1 MHLNWKAGLILSAC
15 ALLSNVV
22 LADPPANSRY
32 YQDHRVE
39 YNDDQTTDA
48 FGMVSVVSCILNKMH
63 PEYNAGTPY
72 VAWLK
77 YGLCDSN
84 SSNTSSSSAPYE
96 KATIYPTYDSSTGI
110 LNVKMWLE
118 GYQDDDSS
126 GVRVYTPQYIWV
138 NVDVTAGPSVAPPL
152 GRWTVQFCAQDTLGV
167 GSGASDPSSCDAG
180 YGYGSVTP
188 DTMTVFNKFVR
199 NGVLK
204 DSKAGVA
211 TYTVSGGKLVSGSG
225 QFASYNAWDNTPV
238 DMTYAFAFS
247 GDNYRLKGINNQN
260 NSGVSDICTSRNIDA
275 VQPLFNNWNGWLY
288 NSTTGEP
295 IELAGGFN
303 LKLATGPVT
312 DWSRTG
318 WVGYWG
324 PWFPEKDGRGNA
336 IPALTDGQTVYGNGR
351 TTKDVA
357 FTYKKSLGSM
367 QRTTISIKELS
378 EVNGVRYQIWLDR
391 SVGDITA
398 GSGRY
403 LAYWDN
409 ANSRFV
415 SEGKYGSDG
424 QALETNSGKTGYF
437 TIAQLATANQMR
449 IWGNIQNS
457 NTGVNFNLA
466 KWVYGSGG
474 GVLTPLTP
482 NVADGAKAYQT
493 TNEDIYP
500 GTPESGSADLADGTI
515 LDCYGD
521 QNQCP
526 TMLSASTPQPRVSY
540 GHDGSTTPIS
550 YRWDNAT
557 GNLVEINSGLVVDSA
572 AQRDVGPLFVRGS
585 DMTSYACQYQQNGA
599 GPRGFFTPNS
609 TSNATSWNFTTGG
622 TCTNNA
628 WETVGTFYRWN
639 TMTSSP
645 NWPSRS
651 FIVRQSDGKR
661 PVFDKQIN
669 LTYTP
674 STGDFANIQQN
685 ITYNGGG
692 QFWVPNK
699 CFNKSTRVEQSCSS
713 GSDQFYASNYDIP
726 FTTGAAGKVT
736 RVDDP
741 SVQYLVKYLG
751 RSFIY
756 GVSTDTAACSALTPP
771 TNVTLP
777 TAFAWADPH
786 APGSSNFLGA
796 WRSPQSDPIYVD
808 GVEPTK

>member
-1 MHLNWKAGLILSAC
+1 MGAY
-15 ALLSNVV
+15 ALMSQAVF
-22 LADPPANSRY
+22 ADPPQSSRY
-32 YQDHRVE
+32 YQDYRVE

-84 SSNTSSSSAPYE
+84 STTASSTAPYE
-96 KATIYPTYDSSTGI
+96 KATIYPTYNADTGI

-211 TYTVSGGKLVSGSG
+211 TYTVSGGQLVSGSG
-225 QFASYNAWDNTPV
+225 QFSSYNAWDNTPV

-275 VQPLFNNWNGWLY
+275 VSPLFNNWNGWLY
-288 NSTTGEP
+288 NASTGDA
-295 IELAGGFN
+295 IDLAGGFN
-303 LKLATGPVT
+303 LKLATGAVT
-312 DWSRTG
+312 DWSKTG

-324 PWFPEKDGRGNA
+324 PWFPEKDSRGNA

-367 QRTTISIKELS
+367 QRTTVSVKEMS
-378 EVNGVRYQIWLDR
+378 EVNGVRYQLWINQ

-398 GSGRY
+398 GYGRY

-415 SEGKYGSDG
+415 SEGKYASDG
-424 QALETNSGKTGYF
+424 QAIETNSGKTGYF
-437 TIAQLATANQMR
+437 TIAQLATAGQMR

-457 NTGVNFNLA
+457 NAGVNFNIGR
-466 KWVYGSGG
+466 WDYGVGG
-474 GVLTPLTP
+474 STLTPLAP
-482 NVADGAKAYQT
+482 NVTNGAKAYQT
-493 TNEDIYP
+493 VNEDIYP
-500 GTPESGSADLADGTI
+500 GTPEAGSADLADGTI

-540 GHDGSTTPIS
+540 GFSGSLTPVS

-557 GNLVEINSGLVVDSA
+557 GNLVEILSGLVVDSA
-572 AQRDVGPLFVRGS
+572 AQRDVGPLFVRGV
-585 DMTSYACQYQQNGA
+585 DLTSYACQNLNSSNGQ
-599 GPRGFFTPNS
+599 RGFFTPNS
-609 TSNATSWNFTTGG
+609 TSNPTAWTFTQGG

-628 WETVGTFYRWN
+628 WETAGTFYRWN
-639 TMTSSP
+639 TMTSNP

-651 FIVRQSDGKR
+651 FLIRQSDGKR

-674 STGDFANIQQN
+674 SGGDFAGQQQFL
-685 ITYNGGG
+685 TYNGGG

-699 CFNKSTRVEQSCSS
+699 CYNKSTRAEQSCSS

-726 FTTGAAGKVT
+726 FTTAAAGKVT
-736 RVDDP
+736 RSDDP

-756 GVSTDTAACSALTPP
+756 GLSTDTASCNALTPP

-777 TAFAWADPH
+777 TAFGWSDPH
-786 APGSSNFLGA
+786 AAGSSNFLGA
-796 WRSPQSDPIYVD
+796 WRSPGTEPLYVD
-808 GVEPTK
+808 GVEQ